1 MQKVNAY
8 DIDAERI
15 DIICLQLCVSEGDVI
30 EALFSLLDD
39 HASLDGVYPHDLLEQ
54 YIRKENNTL

>member
-8 DIDAERI
+8 DIEAERI
-15 DIICLQLCVSEGDVI
+15 EIICKQLDVSEGQVI

-39 HASLDGVYPHDLLEQ
+39 HASLDGVYPHDLLAQ
-54 YIRKENNTL
+54 YI

>member
-15 DIICLQLCVSEGDVI
+15 DIICLQLGVSEGDVI

-39 HASLDGVYPHDLLEQ
+39 QASLDGVYPHDLLEQ
-54 YIRKENNTL
+54 YI